1 MRIIEAQVRKINP
14 FLCAPSPDEEPSGE
28 YTGEWIGD
36 TSMKVCNFLSKRHNS
51 HNMQIVN
58 TLNAMTLNFKMS

>member
-1 MRIIEAQVRKINP
+1 MSQSSFTMNPSLEDSKNMRIIEAQVRKITP

-51 HNMQIVN
+51 
-58 TLNAMTLNFKMS
+58 T